1 MPGGTVTIDASASSQ
16 FVSALLLAGA
26 RYEHGVDVRHVG
38 KPVPS
43 LPHIAMSVAMLRT
56 AGVDPAGGTPE
67 QLARALSAE
76 KAQVTDAAAR
86 AQLKAE

>member
-1 MPGGTVTIDASASSQ
+1 MLAKTGTPKQVISKINAEINKI
-16 FVSALLLAGA
+16 V
-26 RYEHGVDVRHVG
+26 
-38 KPVPS
+38 KVPEV
-43 LPHIAMSVAMLRT
+43 IEQLRT

>member
-1 MPGGTVTIDASASSQ
+1 V
-16 FVSALLLAGA
+16 
-26 RYEHGVDVRHVG
+26 
-38 KPVPS
+38 KVPEV
-43 LPHIAMSVAMLRT
+43 IEQLRT

-67 QLARALSAE
+67 QLARALRAE